1 MLFQGVS
8 AECYQMPEFGS
19 SCRHS
24 EKNVKY
30 KVEDIMVE
38 VTGSRRRIGGNVRKC
53 MIGLRG
59 WSYSVQFL
67 PLNLLASAGLI
78 QRLKICRKIWVFM
91 LSLFLTYMV
100 TMSLF
105 PGIESE
111 IESCFLGEWMPIIL
125 MATFN
130 LTDLLGKVL
139 IILKQSLNSYY

>member
-1 MLFQGVS
+1 
-8 AECYQMPEFGS
+8 MPEFGS

-24 EKNVKY
+24 AKNVKY
-30 KVEDIMVE
+30 KVEDLMVE

-67 PLNLLASAGLI
+67 PLNLLTSAGLI
-78 QRLKICRKIWVFM
+78 QRLKVCRKIWLFM
-91 LSLFLTYMV
+91 LSLFLNYMV
-100 TMSLF
+100 TLSLF
-105 PGIESE
+105 PGIDSE

-130 LTDLLGKVL
+130 FTDLLGKVPS
-139 IILKQSLNSYY
+139 ILRQSLNCFEFLFFSDVV